1 MTYQLKMCMCGE
13 PAVTGTCALCWV
25 DKTFVPIIKLEE
37 HVRLQSLGKNVG
49 FMPKDVK
56 ISEAIWRE

>member
-1 MTYQLKMCMCGE
+1 MTYQLKMCPCGE
-13 PAVTGTCALCWV
+13 YAVTRTCALCWA

-37 HVRLQSLGKNVG
+37 QVRLQSLGKDAG

-56 ISEAIWRE
+56 ISVVWRV